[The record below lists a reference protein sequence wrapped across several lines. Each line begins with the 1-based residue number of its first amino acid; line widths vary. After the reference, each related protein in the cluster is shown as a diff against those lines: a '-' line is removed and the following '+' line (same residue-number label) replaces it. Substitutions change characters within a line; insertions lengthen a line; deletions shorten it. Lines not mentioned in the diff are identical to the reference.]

1 LIKMLSTPVV
11 WGKEYEMKKS
21 LLLGALLLVAL
32 TSGCSSRGGSAAGGA
47 LGGAA
52 VGAGAYEFSA
62 HRQMQ
67 QLEDDYRAGKINKQ
81 EYEIRKNQI
90 QKGSILQ
97 K

>member
-1 LIKMLSTPVV
+1 
-11 WGKEYEMKKS
+11 MKK
-21 LLLGALLLVAL
+21 LLLLASLVL
-32 TSGCSSRGGSAAGGA
+32 VVSMSGCSSRGGSAAGGA

-67 QLEDDYRAGKINKQ
+67 QLDADYKAGRINKQ
-81 EYEIRKNQI
+81 EYNIRKDQI

-97 K
+97 R